1 MLTKAQL
8 RVLTV
13 ICSSMLVGRII
24 SCVNVP
30 FCLSDEIDTL
40 ASLTIV
46 LAELQYRHP
55 IHTDGS
61 FPSFADITNKAT
73 TIAVVMSEE
82 TYPLR

>member
-1 MLTKAQL
+1 MIKLID
-8 RVLTV
+8 TV
-13 ICSSMLVGRII
+13 
-24 SCVNVP
+24 

-46 LAELQYRHP
+46 LAELQYRNP